1 MSLVFRSE
9 QFLGFL
15 KRSPLKNP
23 PQATYRWYQCYI
35 KTVTIF
41 EHCQIERLPDIDILA
56 WFSGRRFLHSD
67 SVFIRRWWWWWSEL
81 GSRPSVCNQSP
92 DRCEIQIRGYRRPV
106 PFNCHQCWSSVN
118 YLMIVT
124 FSGNFSL
131 PVSLPRAWYDILK
144 CLKSG
149 LIFRGLNDLF
159 RSPNFGIE
167 VSWPVSWRSRSP
179 PQACFPNQVVK
190 KVVP

>member
-56 WFSGRRFLHSD
+56 WFSGRRFLHSN
-67 SVFIRRWWWWWSEL
+67 SVFIRRWRWWWCWWWWSEL
-81 GSRPSVCNQSP
+81 GSRRFATDLLINVRYKLEDIVAPARAIWFSSMLVECWLRLVIKLSLLALL
-92 DRCEIQIRGYRRPV
+92 DTLYDV
-106 PFNCHQCWSSVN
+106 PKTLNKWTDIFTARW
-118 YLMIVT
+118 MT
-124 FSGNFSL
+124 FSG
-131 PVSLPRAWYDILK
+131 PRISALR
-144 CLKSG
+144 SV
-149 LIFRGLNDLF
+149 DL
-159 RSPNFGIE
+159 
-167 VSWPVSWRSRSP
+167 
-179 PQACFPNQVVK
+179 
-190 KVVP
+190 